1 MNVPPLDRKL
11 LAILAADMV
20 GYSKAMEADE
30 AGTIARLKAIRAEL
44 IDPAISRY
52 HGRVVKLMGDGALVV
67 FDSVVDAVAFGHG
80 R

>member
-1 MNVPPLDRKL
+1 MEDPPLDRKL

-30 AGTIARLKAIRAEL
+30 AGTIARLKDHPRRVDRSRHRPAPWPHRQADGRWRA
-44 IDPAISRY
+44 
-52 HGRVVKLMGDGALVV
+52 GRL
-67 FDSVVDAVAFGHG
+67 